1 VSKFINNNFLRVSGL
16 VILMGCYRS
25 SIAFAQ
31 SDSTRLMNILEQLCG
46 ETANGR
52 KPGTA
57 GHQWANELIVNQF
70 QEIGLEKIG
79 EGYLQSAF
87 SEDGKRILNI
97 HGLIRGSSERYM
109 LITAHYD
116 HLGERDSEIYYGCDD
131 DASGVA
137 SMLEIARYFK
147 TNPTQHSLIFIA
159 FDREEEGL
167 LGSKYWAENPV
178 IPLEKIDLIFNMDM
192 VSKND
197 KNEIYASGAYHHSY
211 LKSPIEEVGEGFKSL
226 SVRFGHD
233 RPMSGPDD
241 WTYASDHGPFL
252 RKGVPHI
259 YFGVEDHP
267 YYHKPTDT
275 FERTS
280 FSFYQNVTNFL
291 ISTVERLDKELP
303 ND

>member
-1 VSKFINNNFLRVSGL
+1 MIFV
-16 VILMGCYRS
+16 GCWVVTQ
-25 SIAFAQ
+25 AQAQ
-31 SDSTRLMNILEQLCG
+31 SDSTRLLNTLAQLCG

-57 GHQWANELIVNQF
+57 GHQWAQELIIKQF
-70 QEIGLEKIG
+70 QEIGLEKISG
-79 EGYLQSAF
+79 SYLQSAV
-87 SEDGKRILNI
+87 STEGKTIQNI
-97 HGLIRGSSERYM
+97 HGMISGSSERYL

-116 HLGERDSEIYYGCDD
+116 HLGERDSEVYYGCDD

-147 TNPTQHSLIFIA
+147 EDPSQHSIIFIA

-167 LGSKYWAENPV
+167 LGSKYWADNPP
-178 IPLEKIDLIFNMDM
+178 IPLKEIDLIFNMDM

-197 KNEIYASGAYHHSY
+197 KNEIYASGAYHHPY
-211 LKSPIEEVGEGFKSL
+211 LKRPIEEVGAHFKNL
-226 SVRFGHD
+226 VVRFGHD

-241 WTYASDHGPFL
+241 WTYASDHGPFF

-280 FSFYQNVTNFL
+280 FSFYSKVTNFL
-291 ISTVERLDKELP
+291 ISTVERLDNDLP
-303 ND
+303 NE